1 MFQMGQH
8 ILSWLRF
15 MPSGLVPQEKRNAF
29 LECLELAFFG
39 WCCCCPFFIYFIKRE
54 KKRWRCRSLPS
65 LHAWRRVGDWLSL
78 PPSGMSRLGL
88 IAARFSRRREVLV
101 EARRVI
107 FFVTIYNTHILCL
120 SIRIATF
127 SRVEFKEKKKPLGV
141 FLTWIENFQFRC
153 VFSLSTTNKTTK
165 SGLWMLCAWCPLKKI
180 DEKDKPLK

>member
-120 SIRIATF
+120 SIRLATF
-127 SRVEFKEKKKPLGV
+127 SRVEFKEKKSLWACFWLELKISSFV
-141 FLTWIENFQFRC
+141 
-153 VFSLSTTNKTTK
+153 VFSLSRQQTKQQKVDCECCVRGAHWRKLTKKT
-165 SGLWMLCAWCPLKKI
+165 SP
-180 DEKDKPLK
+180 